1 MEKFVF
7 GRCEAPVV
15 GLAEW
20 SLCLVFGHLGL
31 AVAEVSACASGK
43 KFAFWINRQLVVR
56 LFFVKALGKLCGS
69 LVSCEARVGRLVSG
83 T

>member
-43 KFAFWINRQLVVR
+43 SLPFGSIASWWFDCFSLR
-56 LFFVKALGKLCGS
+56 L
-69 LVSCEARVGRLVSG
+69 
-83 T
+83 